1 MRDVL
6 RRLPGKKMNDRKDNP
21 LTKGVPFGQTV
32 PRSIADELN
41 RYYKGLVEQE
51 LPDRISALYQ
61 RFDELTK
68 EKSEP
73 DTRSPQVPP
82 APKDPTE

>member
-1 MRDVL
+1 
-6 RRLPGKKMNDRKDNP
+6 MNDRKDNP
-21 LTKGVPFGQTV
+21 PAKAAPVGQTV

-41 RYYKGLVEQE
+41 RYYKSLVQQE
-51 LPDRISALYQ
+51 LPDKIAALYQ

-73 DTRSPQVPP
+73 ETPTSQASKEPP
-82 APKDPTE
+82 K